1 MLPANYQ
8 PAADLLAGRVIL
20 VTGAGQGIGRTLA
33 LACAQHGATVV
44 LLGRGVK
51 KLEAVYDEIELAGY
65 PKPAA
70 VPLDLEKATD
80 ADFERVVAAIADQLG
95 RLDGIVHSAAAF
107 LGLFPLEQE
116 GLDYWLKALRVNVAA
131 PAALTRAAMPL
142 LKASP
147 DASVIY
153 VSETHGHTAT
163 AYWGG
168 FSVSKH
174 AGAFWAQIAANEW
187 DNLPNFRINT
197 LIPGPVQSP
206 QRTKTHPGEEK
217 ASLPATDTLM
227 PAFLYLLGPDS
238 KGQSGQTIDCV
249 ALRTAN
255 A

>member
-20 VTGAGQGIGRTLA
+20 ITGAGGIGRALA

-44 LLGRGVK
+44 LFGRGVK

-70 VPLDLEKATD
+70 VPFDLEKASD
-80 ADFERVVAAIADQLG
+80 ADFEQVAAAVTEQLG
-95 RLDGIVHSAAAF
+95 QLDGIVHCAAAF

-116 GLDYWLKALRVNVAA
+116 SLDYWLKALRYQCRSTGSADA
-131 PAALTRAAMPL
+131 CRALPL

-153 VSETHGHTAT
+153 MSETHGHAAT
-163 AYWGG
+163 ALLGR
-168 FSVSKH
+168 FSTSKH
-174 AGAFWAQIAANEW
+174 AGAFWAQIAAHEW

-197 LIPGPVQSP
+197 VIPGPVQSP
-206 QRTKTHPGEEK
+206 QRTKTIGRGKGRAAGCSQPD
-217 ASLPATDTLM
+217 ARLV
-227 PAFLYLLGPDS
+227 YLLGP
-238 KGQSGQTIDCV
+238 
-249 ALRTAN
+249 TAR
-255 A
+255 ASPPDH